1 MRPILWFGLA
11 EETGADH
18 VVLVECCPVAL
29 ENVTSSKQSCF
40 DGHLPRLSPVAI
52 KAGPDGM
59 RVLYRQP
66 YIR

>member
-1 MRPILWFGLA
+1 MA

-40 DGHLPRLSPVAI
+40 DGRLPRLSPVAI
-52 KAGPDGM
+52 EAGPDGM
-59 RVLYRQP
+59 RVLYRQL
-66 YIR
+66 